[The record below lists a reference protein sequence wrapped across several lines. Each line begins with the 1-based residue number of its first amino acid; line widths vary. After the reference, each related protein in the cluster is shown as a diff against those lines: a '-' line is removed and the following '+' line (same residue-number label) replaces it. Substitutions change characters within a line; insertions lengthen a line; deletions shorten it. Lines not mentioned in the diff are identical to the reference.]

1 MCLLKQMVHL
11 PLHLSAIRCNYLSQH
26 GQLQRLKS
34 IPQCRSARAG
44 VVWSTALFS
53 SLLFVLIWSGQSALH
68 LVSQY
73 ALLIQVVTTWL
84 VCMSSCFCLLC
95 TENPFYSYFFFFF
108 FLFFFFFCTQQT
120 TCQLMSMSEIG
131 FYKRNSVLWFS
142 NTATQTLLVHI
153 FLRLLKGHSACS
165 AYSVINM
172 KKARLYLLLMF
183 ISSG

>member
-1 MCLLKQMVHL
+1 MGSLKGWNPSHNDTRLGLGLFRAQHYL
-11 PLHLSAIRCNYLSQH
+11 PPC
-26 GQLQRLKS
+26 
-34 IPQCRSARAG
+34 C
-44 VVWSTALFS
+44 LFS
-53 SLLFVLIWSGQSALH
+53 FDWDSLHFILFRSMLCLFRLSPHGWCACH
-68 LVSQY
+68 H
-73 ALLIQVVTTWL
+73 AF
-84 VCMSSCFCLLC
+84 VCFVPKS
-95 TENPFYSYFFFFF
+95 
-108 FLFFFFFCTQQT
+108 FLFRFFFFFFCTQQT

-131 FYKRNSVLWFS
+131 FYKRNSPLWFS

>member
-1 MCLLKQMVHL
+1 MPLGSGWGCLEHGIIFLLVVCSHL
-11 PLHLSAIRCNYLSQH
+11 I
-26 GQLQRLKS
+26 G
-34 IPQCRSARAG
+34 
-44 VVWSTALFS
+44 T
-53 SLLFVLIWSGQSALH
+53 
-68 LVSQY
+68 
-73 ALLIQVVTTWL
+73 
-84 VCMSSCFCLLC
+84 VCTSSCFAVCFAYSGCHHMAGVHVIMLLFALYR
-95 TENPFYSYFFFFF
+95 NPFYSYFFFLFF
-108 FLFFFFFCTQQT
+108 SFLFFFFCTQQT

>member
-1 MCLLKQMVHL
+1 MGSFKGWNPSHNAARLGLGL
-11 PLHLSAIRCNYLSQH
+11 FGAQH
-26 GQLQRLKS
+26 YF
-34 IPQCRSARAG
+34 PPCC
-44 VVWSTALFS
+44 LFS
-53 SLLFVLIWSGQSALH
+53 FDRDSLHFILFRSMLCLFRLSPHGWCACH
-68 LVSQY
+68 H
-73 ALLIQVVTTWL
+73 AF
-84 VCMSSCFCLLC
+84 VCFVQKSFL
-95 TENPFYSYFFFFF
+95 FIFF
-108 FLFFFFFCTQQT
+108 FLFFSFLFFFFCTQQT